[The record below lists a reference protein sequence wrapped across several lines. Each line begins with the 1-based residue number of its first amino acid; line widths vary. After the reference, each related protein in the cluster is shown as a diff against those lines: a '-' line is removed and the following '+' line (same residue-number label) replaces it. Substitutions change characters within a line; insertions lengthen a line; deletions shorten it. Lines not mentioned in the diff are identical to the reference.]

1 MFESHFKE
9 AFWKVKQ
16 VDEWDECV
24 SRDATFIFSFTFC
37 TELCW
42 CWQTTMDWAR
52 LPAGVRFDPSDEE
65 LLEHLAAKV
74 GRSGTRPHPMLDEFI
89 VPLVEEDGI
98 CRTHPENLPGK
109 CLHGALLDLMLH
121 LLVCKGSLSLFACNI
136 NVRHRHSQGHLS
148 WASSSH

>member
-1 MFESHFKE
+1 
-9 AFWKVKQ
+9 
-16 VDEWDECV
+16 
-24 SRDATFIFSFTFC
+24 
-37 TELCW
+37 
-42 CWQTTMDWAR
+42 MDWDR

-109 CLHGALLDLMLH
+109 CLISWCSIGLDASPSGLLRFIEF
-121 LLVCKGSLSLFACNI
+121 VCLPHQCATPSLS
-136 NVRHRHSQGHLS
+136 R
-148 WASSSH
+148 SS